1 MSFFLM
7 AEWFPTIYIGR
18 VFFIHSS
25 VGGRLAVNCG
35 QRCREH
41 RRAGIFSDHSLPRY
55 LPRSGTAGAHASCFQ
70 FPEEP
75 LLFSC
80 VCWPSVCFLWKNV
93 HLFLLPMFHLDFF
106 FIIELYELF
115 VHFGNVGHIVG
126 KYVLPVCRLS
136 FRFVDGFLCC
146 SVGKD

>member
-1 MSFFLM
+1 MTISGSIRVAADSIMSFFLM

-25 VGGRLAVNCG
+25 VEGRLAVNCG

-55 LPRSGTAGAHASCFQ
+55 LPRSGTAGPRASCFQ

-106 FIIELYELF
+106 LLLNCMSCLYILETKPLLVTSLVIF
-115 VHFGNVGHIVG
+115 
-126 KYVLPVCRLS
+126 PLS
-136 FRFVDGFLCC
+136 L
-146 SVGKD
+146 